1 MEKHRSQIFFSH
13 CILFYYNYSFFL
25 KMMSRKM
32 SIICILLNPFPIS
45 KHSIHL
51 QYDNEMILQRNDIFN
66 RRKKEKL
73 KFH

>member
-1 MEKHRSQIFFSH
+1 
-13 CILFYYNYSFFL
+13 
-25 KMMSRKM
+25 MSGKM
-32 SIICILLNPFPIS
+32 SIICILLTSFPIS
-45 KHSIHL
+45 KHIIHL